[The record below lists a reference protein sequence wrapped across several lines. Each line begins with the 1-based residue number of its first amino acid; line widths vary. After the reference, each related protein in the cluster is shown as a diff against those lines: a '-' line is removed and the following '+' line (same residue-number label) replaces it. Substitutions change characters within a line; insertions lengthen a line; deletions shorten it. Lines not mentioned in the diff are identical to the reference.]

1 MEFDS
6 QVRLGRGDFGSVFP
20 GTFEGR
26 EAAIRRIE
34 LIDAS
39 DNEEEALKQLDHPN
53 IIKFLGVKC
62 SVDFKYDIKNSIKL
76 LKVIEEIN
84 AMCSCL
90 LQVHSFGTLRS
101 IIR

>member
-1 MEFDS
+1 MEIKFDS

-26 EAAIRRIE
+26 EVAIRRIE

-53 IIKFLGVKC
+53 IIKLFHVERNI
-62 SVDFKYDIKNSIKL
+62 DFKYDIKNSIIKL
-76 LKVIEEIN
+76 LMVIKKIN
-84 AMCSCL
+84 VFMSSTGSL
-90 LQVHSFGTLRS
+90 LWNSAKHH
-101 IIR
+101 